1 MEDGLN
7 GLNGLLRLQVVHVV
21 HLKQI
26 GVEILLGEDSAMIQH
41 QKMEEH
47 PVLVQIK
54 KQELLHTTLIDGRM
68 DSVFQMNFKI

>member
-21 HLKQI
+21 HLKI
-26 GVEILLGEDSAMIQH
+26 SAEILLEEDSAMIQH

-47 PVLVQIK
+47 PVLVKIK
-54 KQELLHTTLIDGRM
+54 KLELLHTTLIDGRM